1 MSETLKIVVDDGRIR
16 VPIENLTGEE
26 VGCFYFSP
34 TDLGIIERF
43 NEISKDFEKVVE
55 PLENIGITSTGEG
68 VDEESV
74 KALKEARERL
84 FKLIDYLFGGNA
96 GEAFF
101 GKIDP
106 FSPINGNFY
115 CVSVMNVVSDF
126 ISQQFDTQTKKISK
140 NLAKYTASYSA

>member
-1 MSETLKIVVDDGRIR
+1 MSELKIVVDDGRIR
-16 VPIENLTGEE
+16 VPIENLEGDE

-43 NEISKDFEKVVE
+43 NEVVKDFDKVVE
-55 PLENIGITSTGEG
+55 PLDMVGVTNSGEG

-74 KALKEARERL
+74 KALKEAESRL

-96 GEAFF
+96 DEAFF
-101 GKIDP
+101 GRINP
-106 FSPINGNFY
+106 FSPIGGNFY

-126 ISQQFDTQTKKISK
+126 ISKQFDAQTKKISK
-140 NLAKYTASYSA
+140 NLAKYPKPYTA

>member
-43 NEISKDFEKVVE
+43 NEISKDFEKIAE
-55 PLENIGITSTGEG
+55 PLDMVGVNSNGEG

-74 KALKEARERL
+74 QAIKEAERRL
-84 FKLIDYLFGGNA
+84 FKLVDYLFGGNA
-96 GEAFF
+96 AEAFF
-101 GKIDP
+101 GKINP
-106 FSPINGNFY
+106 FSPIGGNFY
-115 CVSVMNVVSDF
+115 CVSVMNVVSEF
-126 ISQQFDTQTKKISK
+126 ISKQFDSQTKKISR
-140 NLAKYTASYSA
+140 NLAKYTEPYKA